1 MQLSE
6 FKSAPD
12 AVRLILR
19 KEGIKGLYAVR
30 IFSLN
35 ILHGVFYFIRATGVN
50 FLCQF

>member
-30 IFSLN
+30 ILIFKC
-35 ILHGVFYFIRATGVN
+35 IP
-50 FLCQF
+50 